1 MSHQGRNGDTALD
14 RTAEILTRGRLQ
26 NLATGSKIGRRDRY
40 PVKIPCQLSWAKSG
54 RPSEPA
60 SETGAIMIILGLFL
74 IHLAEAAGAF
84 VFIEW
89 LVRWFGGATVTESA
103 LLFAAVIGAV
113 AALLVLITHQRG
125 GLIIAAAIIAF
136 WSVAI
141 FGASGQTAVNIIAV
155 AFAVLAVAAAVVLAE
170 SVMGSRR
177 ASASRRE

>member
-1 MSHQGRNGDTALD
+1 
-14 RTAEILTRGRLQ
+14 
-26 NLATGSKIGRRDRY
+26 
-40 PVKIPCQLSWAKSG
+40 
-54 RPSEPA
+54 
-60 SETGAIMIILGLFL
+60 MIILGLFL